1 MKLEVDKYY
10 VTRGGYVVHIIK
22 HPNIYFYASIES
34 SPGVTKDGLS
44 VRKNNTIRPLGLN
57 KFGWTYDQYGVILG
71 LNSEWQEKL
80 TIVEEL
86 PCPFPEKLPE
96 EYKWAGGFPQ
106 FRKPKNGEFYFSNS
120 LQSVLIMQNPYSS
133 PVDSVYS
140 GKRFIL
146 ESVSMSTI
154 TSIEDPEEW
163 VEITDLNHVDRP
175 NIDQWSFNGIIWKN
189 TIAATT
195 TMSLGELHKL
205 HGNSNAKYR
214 CKRKDL
220 PMASKII
227 ESNEIIPVPPK
238 LSGDYEFTSTPPK
251 YDYPKSGDYY
261 TSTGSLIDRANFDY
275 IKNKYFIVKKKDPA
289 PSVPRQKYPKYFQ
302 SSDKNTAF
310 VKVLSDSEY
319 RMVDFDGQE
328 SLSLHG
334 PISPRFDY
342 RCEFTEQEALAL
354 LNPKVMS
361 FSYWVT
367 EPIGNMVKAAKKSVR
382 YIVITSILSASTY
395 TVVQPA
401 KAVSFVKSCLPKV
414 SIKFNS

>member
-1 MKLEVDKYY
+1 MKLEVGKYY
-10 VTRGGYVVHIIK
+10 VTRGGYVVHIIEN
-22 HPNIYFYASIES
+22 PNIYFYASIES

-96 EYKWAGGFPQ
+96 GYRWAGGFPQ
-106 FRKPKNGEFYFSNS
+106 FRKPEKDEIYLSNS
-120 LQSVLIMQNPYSS
+120 LLYVLVLRNSYSS
-133 PVDSVYS
+133 PVNTIYS

-146 ESVSMSTI
+146 ESVPMSTT
-154 TSIEDPEEW
+154 TSTEGPKDW
-163 VEITDLNHVDRP
+163 VEITNPKHIARKD
-175 NIDQWSFNGIIWKN
+175 IDWYTHFSS
-189 TIAATT
+189 TT
-195 TMSLGELHKL
+195 WVKVSAFAGSTLESIRNLEPTGKL
-205 HGNSNAKYR
+205 R
-214 CKRKDL
+214 CLRKDL
-220 PMASKII
+220 PTTTNVVS
-227 ESNEIIPVPPK
+227 EYPVV
-238 LSGDYEFTSTPPK
+238 L
-251 YDYPKSGDYY
+251 
-261 TSTGSLIDRANFDY
+261 
-275 IKNKYFIVKKKDPA
+275 KKDQKVIGTVVSTS
-289 PSVPRQKYPKYFQ
+289 SVGWNISNGKTYDVY
-302 SSDKNTAF
+302 DVGNTT
-310 VKVLSDSEY
+310 VKIKDDAGNIQY
-319 RMVDFDGQE
+319 YMKHHF
-328 SLSLHG
+328 G

-361 FSYWVT
+361 FKYWVT

-382 YIVITSILSASTY
+382 YIVITSILSACTY

-401 KAVSFVKSCLPKV
+401 KVVSFVKSCLPKV